1 MSSSQQE
8 HDQQSASL
16 VYVNTA
22 RLYVTETV
30 AGDLQRSFARDTE
43 TPTTIYRVVQNKWD
57 PDLFFD
63 NFGKSTPILTI
74 LSPLQQEI
82 HGA

>member
-1 MSSSQQE
+1 MMRYINMSIYLSIYLSIR
-8 HDQQSASL
+8 
-16 VYVNTA
+16 A
-22 RLYVTETV
+22 RKLKFGTLYKM
-30 AGDLQRSFARDTE
+30 A
-43 TPTTIYRVVQNKWD
+43 QND
-57 PDLFFD
+57 YFFD

>member
-1 MSSSQQE
+1 MGRLGRSAMMRYINMSIYLSIYLSIR
-8 HDQQSASL
+8 
-16 VYVNTA
+16 A
-22 RLYVTETV
+22 RKLKFGT
-30 AGDLQRSFARDTE
+30 L
-43 TPTTIYRVVQNKWD
+43 YRVVQND
-57 PDLFFD
+57 YFFD

>member
-1 MSSSQQE
+1 M
-8 HDQQSASL
+8 
-16 VYVNTA
+16 
-22 RLYVTETV
+22 
-30 AGDLQRSFARDTE
+30 
-43 TPTTIYRVVQNKWD
+43 II
-57 PDLFFD
+57 FFD

>member
-1 MSSSQQE
+1 MKV
-8 HDQQSASL
+8 L
-16 VYVNTA
+16 
-22 RLYVTETV
+22 
-30 AGDLQRSFARDTE
+30 
-43 TPTTIYRVVQNKWD
+43 YRVVQNKWD
-57 PDLFFD
+57 PELFFFD

>member
-1 MSSSQQE
+1 MMRFINMSIYLSVCLSIYL
-8 HDQQSASL
+8 SIR
-16 VYVNTA
+16 A
-22 RLYVTETV
+22 RKLKFGT
-30 AGDLQRSFARDTE
+30 L
-43 TPTTIYRVVQNKWD
+43 YRVVQND
-57 PDLFFD
+57 YFFD

>member
-1 MSSSQQE
+1 MECLLILFCAYTGWSKI
-8 HDQQSASL
+8 
-16 VYVNTA
+16 
-22 RLYVTETV
+22 V
-30 AGDLQRSFARDTE
+30 APLT
-43 TPTTIYRVVQNKWD
+43 Y
-57 PDLFFD
+57 FFD